1 MSKSDIVIVSSGT
14 LDTVFILK
22 IIDKFKSKKILLITE
37 REISAGYF

>member
-22 IIDKFKSKKILLITE
+22 IIDKFKSKKILLIMKE
-37 REISAGYF
+37 KFRRYF